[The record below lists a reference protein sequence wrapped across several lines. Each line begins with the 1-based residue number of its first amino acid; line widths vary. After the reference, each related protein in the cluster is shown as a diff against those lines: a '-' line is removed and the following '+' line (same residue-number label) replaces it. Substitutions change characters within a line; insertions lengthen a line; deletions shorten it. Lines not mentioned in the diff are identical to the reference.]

1 MSDLTDTISAI
12 STPHGEGGIGIV
24 RMSGPASISIAKKIF
39 ITPKGEGLN
48 GIESH
53 KVIYGYIRDP
63 DTRKRIDEVLLTI
76 MHSPKSFTRED
87 MVEISCHGGFLP
99 VRRILDLTLRH
110 GARLAE
116 PGEFTKKAFLN
127 GRINLLQVEAV
138 IDIIKSSSDIALESA
153 MIQLEGGLAK
163 NITSMRDILINMLAE
178 IEVSIDFPDE
188 DIEFTPLH
196 SPPLQRGGRGGI
208 ILQKELE
215 TVFHEIEKLID
226 SYRYGKIYREGA
238 SVVIAG
244 RPNVGK
250 SSLMNALLN
259 EERAIVTSIPGT
271 TRDTIE
277 EGVNIKGLTIN
288 IVDTAGIREA
298 EGLIEL
304 EGIRRTRTAIERGG
318 LIIFLIDGS
327 EDLKEEDFRLIKEIR
342 EKNKPFIIAINKI
355 DIRDKIDFKEI
366 EREFSDTP
374 LTREVIKISALKNMG
389 IRDLKNKIADI
400 FYNGPSSIPDA
411 PFITR
416 ERHRELLSKANNSLR
431 KAIISIDKNLSPEFI
446 AADIRFALESLGEI
460 TGETYTE
467 DMLNR
472 IFQEFCIG
480 K

>member
-39 ITPKGEGLN
+39 ITPEGGDLN

-76 MHSPKSFTRED
+76 MYSPKSFTRED

-188 DIEFTPLH
+188 DIEF
-196 SPPLQRGGRGGI
+196 
-208 ILQKELE
+208 KEL
-215 TVFHEIEKLID
+215 IELHNKLKSVIDDTEQLID
-226 SYRYGKIYREGA
+226 TYKYGKIYREGA

-400 FYNGPSSIPDA
+400 FYNGPSSIPDT

>member
-1 MSDLTDTISAI
+1 MFDLTDTISAI

-39 ITPKGEGLN
+39 ITPNGEGLN

-76 MHSPKSFTRED
+76 MHSPRSFTRED

-163 NITSMRDILINMLAE
+163 KITSMRDILINMLAG

-188 DIEFTPLH
+188 DIEF
-196 SPPLQRGGRGGI
+196 
-208 ILQKELE
+208 KEL
-215 TVFHEIEKLID
+215 IELQNKLKSVIDDTEQLID
-226 SYRYGKIYREGA
+226 TYRYGKIYREGA

-277 EGVNIKGLTIN
+277 EGVNIKGLTVN

-366 EREFSDTP
+366 EREFSDIP

-467 DMLNR
+467 DVLNR

>member
-12 STPHGEGGIGIV
+12 STPHGEGGIGII
-24 RMSGPASISIAKKIF
+24 RMSGPASIAIAKKIF
-39 ITPKGEGLN
+39 ITPKGESLN

-76 MHSPKSFTRED
+76 MHSPRSFTRED

-99 VRRILDLTLRH
+99 IRRILDLTLIN

-127 GRINLLQVEAV
+127 GRINLLQAEAV

-163 NITSMRDILINMLAE
+163 KITSMRAVLINILAE

-188 DIEFTPLH
+188 DIEF
-196 SPPLQRGGRGGI
+196 
-208 ILQKELE
+208 KEL
-215 TVFHEIEKLID
+215 IELQNKLKSVIEDIEQLID
-226 SYRYGKIYREGA
+226 TYKYGKIYREGA

-250 SSLMNALLN
+250 SSLMNAILN

-304 EGIRRTRTAIERGG
+304 EGIKKTRTAIERGG

-342 EKNKPFIIAINKI
+342 EKNKPIIIAINKI

-366 EREFSDTP
+366 EREFSDTL
-374 LTREVIKISALKNMG
+374 LTREVIKISALKNIG
-389 IRDLKNKIADI
+389 IRDLKNKITDI
-400 FYNGPSSIPDA
+400 FYNGPSSIPDTT
-411 PFITR
+411 FITR
-416 ERHRELLSKANNSLR
+416 ERHKELLSKADSSLR
-431 KAIISIDKNLSPEFI
+431 NAIISIDKNLSAEFI

>member
-39 ITPKGEGLN
+39 ITPNGEGLN

-76 MHSPKSFTRED
+76 MHSPRSFTRED

-99 VRRILDLTLRH
+99 IRRILDLTLRH

-138 IDIIKSSSDIALESA
+138 IDIIKSSSDLALESA

-163 NITSMRDILINMLAE
+163 KITCMRDILINILAE
-178 IEVSIDFPDE
+178 IEVSIDFSDE
-188 DIEFTPLH
+188 DIEF
-196 SPPLQRGGRGGI
+196 
-208 ILQKELE
+208 KEL
-215 TVFHEIEKLID
+215 IELQNKLKSVIDDTEQLID
-226 SYRYGKIYREGA
+226 TYKYGKIYREGA

-244 RPNVGK
+244 RSNVGK

-277 EGVNIKGLTIN
+277 EEVNIKGLTVN
-288 IVDTAGIREA
+288 IVDTAGIRES

-304 EGIRRTRTAIERGG
+304 EGIKRTQKAIEGAG
-318 LIIFLIDGS
+318 LIIFLLDGS
-327 EDLKEEDFRLIKEIR
+327 EGLREEDKDLIKEIKQ
-342 EKNKPFIIAINKI
+342 KNKPIIIAINKI
-355 DIRDKIDFKEI
+355 DIENKIEGGF
-366 EREFSDTP
+366 
-374 LTREVIKISALKNMG
+374 LKISALKNIG

-400 FYNGPSSIPDA
+400 FYNRPSNIPDT

-416 ERHRELLSKANNSLR
+416 ERHRELLSKTNNSLI